1 MGPAFVLGALERDE
15 ERAVAEHVRTCP
27 HGEQELA
34 AFAEFGAVIPALL
47 ESVPLVEPP
56 ASLRGRIR
64 AAASRGPRGTT
75 GCGGRRRV
83 GRGWGVGRRGRVG
96 RCEAAGLSAAAG
108 VSAAAGAVST
118 TGPAAGLSAAA
129 GATTPP
135 GRVSTT
141 GPAAG
146 ERAGTATPGNVVVL
160 DAARRRRLS
169 PAWGLAAAAV
179 VAVLVL
185 GAVTVSSQQQLADA
199 RAYQQRLTAALV
211 QAGQPGSQVA
221 VITSTGQPGTG
232 PGGIAVMPAS
242 GSGTLVMSG
251 LAPTTGTQV
260 YEAWAIAQG
269 QPPVP
274 VAGFTV
280 GPDGVG
286 YINNMPEA
294 PGEPVIVAITLEPRP
309 NPTAP
314 SSEPIAAGVAAPPAA
329 AG

>member
-1 MGPAFVLGALERDE
+1 MEC
-15 ERAVAEHVRTCP
+15 RAWT
-27 HGEQELA
+27 G
-34 AFAEFGAVIPALL
+34 
-47 ESVPLVEPP
+47 
-56 ASLRGRIR
+56 
-64 AAASRGPRGTT
+64 SRRQ
-75 GCGGRRRV
+75 RR
-83 GRGWGVGRRGRVG
+83 
-96 RCEAAGLSAAAG
+96 S
-108 VSAAAGAVST
+108 SD
-118 TGPAAGLSAAA
+118 
-129 GATTPP
+129 
-135 GRVSTT
+135 
-141 GPAAG
+141 
-146 ERAGTATPGNVVVL
+146 NVVVL

-242 GSGTLVMSG
+242 GNGTLVMSG
-251 LAPTTGTQV
+251 LAPTSGTQV

-286 YINNMPEA
+286 YVNNMPEA
-294 PGEPVIVAITLEPRP
+294 PGEPVIVAITLEPKP